1 MPSHRLT
8 RSVFTLPAEVLMR
21 LPVAEETL
29 QDGIGDGQH
38 HGGRGSVAQPHGQK
52 RGGRHHPQDEP
63 GDTGS

>member
-1 MPSHRLT
+1 
-8 RSVFTLPAEVLMR
+8 MR